1 MVCFFLLQVE
11 HECFGKCVGI
21 LLPEAAINAESRCV
35 ECLECEGLFSPHKFV
50 CHSHV
55 AENRTCHW
63 GFDSAHWRSY
73 LHLWEGYS
81 EEQRDKLERR
91 FSDFKNRFSA
101 NGQMKRKLVSA
112 AAAEWS
118 GSKPKRVSHMTFIE
132 LGFWLEIWF
141 LAGIAYTAK
150 NSKNG

>member
-1 MVCFFLLQVE
+1 ME

-35 ECLECEGLFSPHKFV
+35 ECLECEGLFSPQKFV

-81 EEQRDKLERR
+81 DEQKDKLERR
-91 FSDFKNRFSA
+91 FADFKNRFNA

-112 AAAEWS
+112 CRPSHPSSYPPRSRLHPCA
-118 GSKPKRVSHMTFIE
+118 VS
-132 LGFWLEIWF
+132 F
-141 LAGIAYTAK
+141 LIK
-150 NSKNG
+150 LRI